1 MQDFMSQH
9 EEYNY
14 GFTIEDEY
22 DSEGEFYPTD
32 NERLLKRISQT
43 LLGCCKVTDVIDSFN
58 FLITII
64 NDYMPADERKVKNFI
79 RRLQDEMVQVQIHLY
94 GGHAFLW
101 SLNEKRETKKKA
113 KKSKSQRGIKE
124 NQKESRKSKMTG
136 TNVFFSQARTSH
148 LFIKPCTKWIHP
160 NPF

>member
-14 GFTIEDEY
+14 GFTIED
-22 DSEGEFYPTD
+22 DSEGELYSTD

-43 LLGCCKVTDVIDSFN
+43 LLGCCKVTDVIDSFD

-101 SLNEKRETKKKA
+101 SLNEKKA
-113 KKSKSQRGIKE
+113 KKGQKVKE
-124 NQKESRKSKMTG
+124 ELKKAESQKEIRKPKVK
-136 TNVFFSQARTSH
+136 NDRHECFFSQARTSH

>member
-14 GFTIEDEY
+14 GFTIEDDY
-22 DSEGEFYPTD
+22 DSEGEFYSTD

-43 LLGCCKVTDVIDSFN
+43 LLGCCKVTDVIDSFD

-101 SLNEKRETKKKA
+101 SLNEKKA
-113 KKSKSQRGIKE
+113 KKRPKKAESRKPKSQRGIKE

-136 TNVFFSQARTSH
+136 TNVFFLRSEHHTY
-148 LFIKPCTKWIHP
+148 L
-160 NPF
+160 

>member
-22 DSEGEFYPTD
+22 DSEGEFYSTD

-43 LLGCCKVTDVIDSFN
+43 LLGCCKVTDVIDSFD

-94 GGHAFLW
+94 GGHAFL
-101 SLNEKRETKKKA
+101 
-113 KKSKSQRGIKE
+113 
-124 NQKESRKSKMTG
+124 
-136 TNVFFSQARTSH
+136 
-148 LFIKPCTKWIHP
+148 
-160 NPF
+160 